1 MPKEYV
7 AFDTGIGCAVAFVG
21 IVVGIALTVLIM
33 VLLAG
38 IPWLQ
43 IPCTLAVFLAVLLPA
58 FVVDE
63 KAWARRHHPEGGS
76 SSA

>member
-21 IVVGIALTVLIM
+21 IVVGVALAVLIM
-33 VLLAG
+33 IVLAS
-38 IPWLQ
+38 IAWLQ
-43 IPCTLAVFLAVLLPA
+43 LPCILVVFLAVLLPA

-63 KAWARRHHPEGGS
+63 KARARRHRLHGGS
-76 SSA
+76 TSS